1 MDVAAL
7 RERATESFRQRADQA
22 KDLVDRIPILG
33 RLLSEVVRIE
43 FIDRCMLIAAQGL
56 LALIPMLVVLAAF
69 LPDLT
74 SAAVNSFSQ
83 AAGLGATG
91 ESQVESQVDTDR
103 VRAQTGLIG
112 IAITLFSATSFAR
125 AIQRMYERIWD
136 IRHIGGVSGTRRCF
150 LWLFGWLVTLQ
161 LVGGLRGLIHG
172 PDGLLGESL
181 RLGVQGLL
189 LSLLWWVTA
198 WALLFGRVPWHR
210 LALGALL
217 TGGLGLVYNRAS
229 AIVMPAYVDAN
240 ADQFGT
246 LGVILAISTWL
257 IGFAAVMVASAIV
270 GRVVSEDPTVQR
282 LVSSGLEL
290 AAEVSGQARRLRRRP
305 ADEPAAR
312 RSAAPRPQR
321 PAAGG

>member
-1 MDVAAL
+1 MDLVAL
-7 RERATESFRQRADQA
+7 RERATATYERRRDQA

-33 RLLSEVVRIE
+33 RLLNEIIRVE

-74 SAAVNSFSQ
+74 SAAIGSFSQ
-83 AAGLGATG
+83 AAGLGQNG
-91 ESQVESQVDTDR
+91 EGQVERQVDPEQ

-125 AIQRMYERIWD
+125 AIQRMYERIWELP
-136 IRHIGGVSGTRRCF
+136 HIGGVSGTRRCF
-150 LWLFGWLVTLQ
+150 LWLLGWLVTLQ
-161 LVGGLRGLIHG
+161 LVGGLRTLLSGV
-172 PDGLLGESL
+172 DGLVGQGT
-181 RLGVQGLL
+181 RLALQMLL

-198 WALLFGRVPWHR
+198 WVLLFGRVTWNR
-210 LALGALL
+210 LAIGAVL
-217 TGGLGLVYNRAS
+217 TGCCGVLYNRGS
-229 AIVMPAYVDAN
+229 TLVMPAYVDAN

-246 LGVILAISTWL
+246 LGVILAVSTWL
-257 IGFAAVMVASAIV
+257 IGFAAVMVAAAII
-270 GRVVSEDPTVQR
+270 GRVVSEDPTVLR

-290 AAEVSGQARRLRRRP
+290 AEGVRRQVRRLRR

-312 RSAAPRPQR
+312 
-321 PAAGG
+321 